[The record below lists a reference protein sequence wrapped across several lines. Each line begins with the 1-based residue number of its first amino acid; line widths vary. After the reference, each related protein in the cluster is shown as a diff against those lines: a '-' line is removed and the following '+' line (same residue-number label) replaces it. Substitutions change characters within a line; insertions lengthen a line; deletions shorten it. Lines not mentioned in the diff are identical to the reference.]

1 MEAEAITK
9 IALSLRSRELNS
21 APSHSII
28 VAYFLLGRG
37 WAGCGQWP
45 GYYIDTAVN
54 VGIELALF
62 LP

>member
-28 VAYFLLGRG
+28 VAYFLLGHGRPNG
-37 WAGCGQWP
+37 AVVSGQV
-45 GYYIDTAVN
+45 ITL
-54 VGIELALF
+54 IRQ
-62 LP
+62 